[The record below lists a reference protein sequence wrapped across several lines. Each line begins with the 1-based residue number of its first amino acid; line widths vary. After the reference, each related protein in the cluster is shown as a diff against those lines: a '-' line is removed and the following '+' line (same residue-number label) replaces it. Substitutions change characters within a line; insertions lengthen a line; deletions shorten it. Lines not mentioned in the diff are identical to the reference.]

1 MVGRGCKGHAV
12 TQEGG
17 IFKEEVLELGKFDL
31 QVDRNRER
39 LPGRENGM
47 RKDGGYEIRQG
58 IRKYK
63 SLGIMEIWVQ
73 VRKRIGDELE
83 E

>member
-1 MVGRGCKGHAV
+1 MISRWTGTGKG
-12 TQEGG
+12 
-17 IFKEEVLELGKFDL
+17 F
-31 QVDRNRER
+31 
-39 LPGRENGM
+39 PGRENGM